1 MVLFPYKMGWLQRG
15 YQNHWQRP
23 CHLNVGLLWRRPT
36 QRSHSSRWRQ
46 PDQQVWRQSSFSNQE
61 LAVGEENIMVGRV
74 SLHEMQQDHNEAI
87 RSFGARTRGQATV
100 CKFLLSCSACDAEAN
115 HTDQILCDVLI
126 RGIADHDIQLY
137 ILGDS
142 NQDMSSWGHLQT
154 DWSKEILKIQP
165 FLTVIASTHTDDYQK
180 LGFHLR
186 RNKDKTRI

>member
-1 MVLFPYKMGWLQRG
+1 MLDCCEEDLHKDLTRAAGGSLTNKSEDKVLSAIKR
-15 YQNHWQRP
+15 
-23 CHLNVGLLWRRPT
+23 
-36 QRSHSSRWRQ
+36 
-46 PDQQVWRQSSFSNQE
+46 
-61 LAVGEENIMVGRV
+61 LAVREENIMVGRV

-142 NQDMSSWGHLQT
+142 NQDMSS
-154 DWSKEILKIQP
+154 
-165 FLTVIASTHTDDYQK
+165 
-180 LGFHLR
+180 
-186 RNKDKTRI
+186 